1 MRAHTR
7 SGGGCGSAGSGGTG
21 SVIGGSGASPG
32 ISAGM
37 GAGSGGGMSGPFG
50 GSGMLG
56 VTSGAGK
63 GGVGGCGAA
72 GETANVVKALASV
85 SGGAPTRR
93 GRAGSGSG
101 APQVAP
107 AKDLGAG
114 LTGVVAPEAIS
125 STERPRSFAPSGWKR
140 NTPSAPLKPARLVS
154 VASE

>member
-1 MRAHTR
+1 
-7 SGGGCGSAGSGGTG
+7 
-21 SVIGGSGASPG
+21 
-32 ISAGM
+32 
-37 GAGSGGGMSGPFG
+37 MSGPFG

-56 VTSGAGK
+56 VTSGPGK

-72 GETANVVKALASV
+72 GETANVVKARASGR
-85 SGGAPTRR
+85 SANSPDARGFRR
-93 GRAGSGSG
+93 SG

-125 STERPRSFAPSGWKR
+125 STESPRSFAPSGWKR